1 MRQREIL
8 TWLCAAR
15 RAHSTQQHWP
25 FPADKTETGYAYVLT
40 HPGTPCIFY
49 DDLWSHGEK
58 LRELVAL
65 RKRAD
70 LTSRSNVEILA
81 AKADMYVAR
90 IDKKCAACPAPA
102 VASRACCLLACRLYW
117 MCAWRCC
124 CQVPAVMVRSVVA
137 MLCRS
142 VCAGLHARQLC
153 RIPLSLHMRVQGTC
167 LLRSPLP

>member
-1 MRQREIL
+1 LQTHEHL

-49 DDLWSHGEK
+49 DDLFAHGEK

-70 LTSRSNVEILA
+70 LTSRSNIEILA
-81 AKADMYVAR
+81 AEADMYVAR
-90 IDKKCAACPAPA
+90 IDEKCAAAT
-102 VASRACCLLACRLYW
+102 VASRAGCL
-117 MCAWRCC
+117 M
-124 CQVPAVMVRSVVA
+124 
-137 MLCRS
+137 
-142 VCAGLHARQLC
+142 
-153 RIPLSLHMRVQGTC
+153 TC
-167 LLRSPLP
+167 SMY